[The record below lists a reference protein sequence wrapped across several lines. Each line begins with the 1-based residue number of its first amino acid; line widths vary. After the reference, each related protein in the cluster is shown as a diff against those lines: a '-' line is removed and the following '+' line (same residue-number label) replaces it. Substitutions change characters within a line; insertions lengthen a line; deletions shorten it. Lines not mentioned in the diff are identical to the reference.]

1 MKIVDLRRRAGYVLA
16 QTPWPRNNSE
26 HLIKY
31 KVGKRAKKSALLLLL
46 LLLHLKIRPSSSSY
60 PRAALLKHAQ
70 IFSVKCGS

>member
-46 LLLHLKIRPSSSSY
+46 LLLKIRPPSSCY
-60 PRAALLKHAQ
+60 PQGAHLKHEQ
-70 IFSVKCGS
+70 IFSVKRGS